1 MCTSKDAIRMA
12 IYEKIDKGILS
23 IDNIESHVNLDMQDE
38 IYYSLGRRNILNFI
52 LDRVEHDLVSIDDS
66 TGEFSLKSRGTVSY
80 KKFKKIV
87 EKSSRYQT
95 FWKDRVQQYL
105 VRPE

>member
-12 IYEKIDKGILS
+12 IYEKIDQGLLS
-23 IDNIESHVNLDMQDE
+23 IDNIESRVNLDMQDE

-52 LDRVEHDLVSIDDS
+52 LDRVKHGLVSIDDS
-66 TGEFSLKSRGTVSY
+66 TGEFSLRSRGTASY

-87 EKSSRYQT
+87 EDSSRYQT
-95 FWKDRVQQYL
+95 FWKEHVQQYIH
-105 VRPE
+105 